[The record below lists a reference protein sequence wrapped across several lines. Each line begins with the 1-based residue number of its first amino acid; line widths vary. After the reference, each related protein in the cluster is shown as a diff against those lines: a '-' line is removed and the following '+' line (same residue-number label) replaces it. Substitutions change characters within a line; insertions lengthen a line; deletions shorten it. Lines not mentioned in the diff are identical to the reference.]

1 MMQLTSRLGDEF
13 ALAETDYR
21 IWRARIDKSWRGWAG
36 PHGGVIAGL
45 LVEVARRAGGTDLPV
60 RAVDLRFLGRP
71 ADGVLTFRAIAHPM
85 GRSTAVVEVT
95 ADQEGKSVASAA
107 VTFGRTTPTRVPDL
121 PPTTAPEVPAPYDC
135 VQFRLPPEIVPVGAH
150 FEIRPAAGP
159 LPLTGTDEAWMCAW
173 ISLVPELPIDAATLA
188 VLADALPPG
197 LFPTLTMPVAVPT
210 VAFSMHLHT
219 DLARLTRQPVLVR
232 ATNVSTG
239 GGWSVDDIDIWDR
252 GGALLASARQTRRV
266 LG

>member
-13 ALAETDYR
+13 ALAETDHR
-21 IWRARIDKSWRGWAG
+21 IWRAQIDESWRGWTG

-45 LVEVARRAGGTDLPV
+45 LVEVARRAGGDGLPV

-71 ADGVLTFRAIAHPM
+71 ADGVLTFQASAHPV
-85 GRSTAVVEVT
+85 GRSTAVVEVM
-95 ADQEGKSVASAA
+95 AEQEGKSVASAA
-107 VTFGRTTPTRVPDL
+107 ITFGRTTPTQVPDL
-121 PPTTAPEVPAPYDC
+121 PPTTAPRVPAPYDC
-135 VQFRLPPEIVPVGAH
+135 LPFRLPPEIVPAAAH
-150 FEIRPAAGP
+150 FDVRPAAGP
-159 LPLTGTDEAWMCAW
+159 LPLTGADEAWMCAW
-173 ISLVPELPIDAATLA
+173 ISLVPELSTDAAALA

-197 LFPTLTMPVAVPT
+197 FFPTLSLPVAAPT

-219 DLARLTRQPVLVR
+219 DLTRPTQQPVLVR
-232 ATNVSTG
+232 ATNASTA

-252 GGALLASARQTRRV
+252 GGTLLASARQTRRV